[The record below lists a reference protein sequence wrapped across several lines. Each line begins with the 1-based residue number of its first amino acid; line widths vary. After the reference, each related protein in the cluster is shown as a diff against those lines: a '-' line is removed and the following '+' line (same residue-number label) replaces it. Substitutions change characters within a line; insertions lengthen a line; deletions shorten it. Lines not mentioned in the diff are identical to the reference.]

1 MIKYRIKLGFKHLNM
16 EATAQKKGLFQ
27 PRLKGMHCRKCQ
39 GKETVISFK
48 EVTVTG
54 ALPTVKINFITHQ
67 IEACCEEFETRIRAK
82 LGK

>member
-1 MIKYRIKLGFKHLNM
+1 MIKYRIQLGFKHLNM
-16 EATAQKKGLFQ
+16 EARALKGLLQ

-54 ALPTVKINFITHQ
+54 SLPTAKINFITHQ